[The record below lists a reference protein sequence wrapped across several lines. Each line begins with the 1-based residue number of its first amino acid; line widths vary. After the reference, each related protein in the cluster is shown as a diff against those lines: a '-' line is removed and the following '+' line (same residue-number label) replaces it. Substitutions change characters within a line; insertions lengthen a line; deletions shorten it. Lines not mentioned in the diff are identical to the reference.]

1 MATPR
6 LIGSV
11 DKALLVLQRL
21 GEVGTDGRALSRLAE
36 DLGLNKA
43 SLHHTLSV
51 LRHRGFVEQDG
62 KGNYRL
68 GKSSLSLAA
77 SYLNDET
84 LWQMQGALKMLSLRI
99 DESCHLGA
107 LVGEDIAYI
116 HKVLPE
122 SRINS
127 WSTVGFRNPAL
138 TTALGRAI
146 ACQQFLDYESFAAAF
161 PTPIAR
167 RTRYS
172 LTSHKDMWLDL
183 VEARRRGFA
192 REINEYA
199 IGIGCLAVAVMRGHK
214 PIAAISIA
222 GPTERLDRQYEQSL
236 LQALHECV
244 APNLPPGLTL
254 QTALQ

>member
-1 MATPR
+1 MASPR

-21 GEVGTDGRALSRLAE
+21 GEFGTDGRALSRLAA

-51 LRHRGFVEQDG
+51 LRHRGFVEQDA

-68 GKSSLSLAA
+68 GKSSLALAA
-77 SYLNDET
+77 SYLHDES
-84 LWQMQGALKMLSLRI
+84 LWQMQGALKLLSARL

-122 SRINS
+122 QRLNT
-127 WSTVGFRNPAL
+127 WSSVGFRNPAL

-146 ACQQFLDYESFAAAF
+146 ACQQFLDFESFATAF
-161 PTPIAR
+161 PTPIER
-167 RTRYS
+167 RTQYT
-172 LTSHKDMWLDL
+172 LTSLKDMWLDL
-183 VEARRRGFA
+183 VEARRQGFA

-199 IGIGCLAVAVMRGHK
+199 VGIGCLAVAVMRGYK

-222 GPTERLDRQYEQSL
+222 GPTERLDREYEQHVL
-236 LQALHECV
+236 RTMRECIV
-244 APNLPPGLTL
+244 PHLPQGLTL
-254 QTALQ
+254 QSALQ

>member
-1 MATPR
+1 MANPR
-6 LIGSV
+6 MIGSV

-21 GEVGTDGRALSRLAE
+21 GEFGTDGRALSRLAT

-51 LRHRGFVEQDG
+51 LRFRGFAEQDA

-68 GKSSLSLAA
+68 GKASLALAA
-77 SYLNDET
+77 SYLHEES
-84 LWQMQGALKMLSLRI
+84 LWQMQDSLKLLSAQL

-107 LVGEDIAYI
+107 LVGEDISYI
-116 HKVLPE
+116 HKVVPKQGL
-122 SRINS
+122 ST

-146 ACQQFLDYESFAAAF
+146 ACRQFLDFDSFAAAF

-167 RTRYS
+167 RTQYTRTS
-172 LTSHKDMWLDL
+172 LNDMWLEL
-183 VEARRRGFA
+183 VEARRQGFA

-199 IGIGCLAVAVMRGHK
+199 VGISCLAVAVMRGHK
-214 PIAAISIA
+214 PIAAIAVA
-222 GPTERLDRQYEQSL
+222 GPTEQLDREYEQNVL
-236 LQALHECV
+236 RAIRECIV
-244 APNLPPGLTL
+244 PNLPQGLSL
-254 QTALQ
+254 QCALQ

>member
-1 MATPR
+1 MSR

-21 GEVGTDGRALSRLAE
+21 GDFGTDGRALSRLAA

-51 LRHRGFVEQDG
+51 LRHRGFVEQDA

-68 GKSSLSLAA
+68 GKASLALAA
-77 SYLNDET
+77 SYLHDES
-84 LWQMQGALKMLSLRI
+84 LWQIQDALKVLSVRI

-116 HKVLPE
+116 HKVLPQQ
-122 SRINS
+122 RLNA
-127 WSTVGFRNPAL
+127 WSSVGFRNPAL

-146 ACQQFLDYESFAAAF
+146 ACQQYLDFESFAAAF
-161 PTPIAR
+161 PTPIER
-167 RTRYS
+167 RTQYS
-172 LTSHKDMWLDL
+172 ITSPKDMWFDL
-183 VEARRRGFA
+183 VESRRRGFA

-199 IGIGCLAVAVMRGHK
+199 VGIGCLAVAVMRGHR

-222 GPTERLDRQYEQSL
+222 GPTERMDH
-236 LQALHECV
+236 LHEQDLLCTLRECV
-244 APNLPPGLTL
+244 TPRLPHGLSL
-254 QTALQ
+254 QPVLQ

>member
-1 MATPR
+1 MANPR

-21 GEVGTDGRALSRLAE
+21 GEFGPDGRPLSRLAG

-51 LRHRGFVEQDG
+51 LRYRGFVEQDS

-68 GKSSLSLAA
+68 GKASLALAA
-77 SYLNDET
+77 SYLHDDG
-84 LWQMQGALKMLSLRI
+84 LWQIQESLKLLCARI

-116 HKVLPE
+116 QKVLPE
-122 SRINS
+122 KRLNA
-127 WSTVGFRNPAL
+127 WSSVGFRNPAL

-146 ACQQFLDYESFAAAF
+146 VCQQYLDFESFAAAF
-161 PTPIAR
+161 PTPLAR
-167 RTRYS
+167 RTQYT
-172 LTSHKDMWLDL
+172 LTSLKDMWLAL
-183 VEARRRGFA
+183 VEARQQGYA

-199 IGIGCLAVAVMRGHK
+199 VGIGCLAVAVLRGHK

-222 GPTERLDRQYEQSL
+222 GPTERLDRQHESML
-236 LQALHECV
+236 LRALRECV
-244 APNLPPGLTL
+244 APSLPRGLTL
-254 QTALQ
+254 QSALQ

>member
-1 MATPR
+1 MANPR

-21 GEVGTDGRALSRLAE
+21 GEFGTDGRALSRLAA
-36 DLGLNKA
+36 DLGLNKG

-68 GKSSLSLAA
+68 GKASLALAA
-77 SYLNDET
+77 SYLHDES
-84 LWQMQGALKMLSLRI
+84 LWQMQDSLKLLSLRL

-122 SRINS
+122 QRLNT

-146 ACQQFLDYESFAAAF
+146 ACQQFLDFESFAAAF

-167 RTRYS
+167 RTQYT
-172 LTSHKDMWLDL
+172 LTSLKDMWLEL

-199 IGIGCLAVAVMRGHK
+199 VGIGCLAVTVMRGHK
-214 PIAAISIA
+214 PIASISVA
-222 GPTERLDRQYEQSL
+222 GPTERLDRQYEQYVL
-236 LQALHECV
+236 RTMRECIV
-244 APNLPPGLTL
+244 PNLPQGLTL
-254 QTALQ
+254 QSAMQ

>member
-1 MATPR
+1 MGSPR

-21 GEVGTDGRALSRLAE
+21 GEFGTDGRALSRLAA

-51 LRHRGFVEQDG
+51 LRHRGFVEQG
-62 KGNYRL
+62 TKGNYRL
-68 GKSSLSLAA
+68 GKASLALAA
-77 SYLNDET
+77 SYLHDES
-84 LWQMQGALKMLSLRI
+84 LWQMQDSLKLLSARL

-122 SRINS
+122 QRLNT

-146 ACQQFLDYESFAAAF
+146 ASQQFLDFESFATAF

-167 RTRYS
+167 RTQYT
-172 LTSHKDMWLDL
+172 LTSLKDMWLDL
-183 VEARRRGFA
+183 VEARRQGFA

-199 IGIGCLAVAVMRGHK
+199 VGIGCLAVAVMRGHK
-214 PIAAISIA
+214 PIAAISVA
-222 GPTERLDRQYEQSL
+222 GPTERLDRQYEQNVL
-236 LQALHECV
+236 RTMRECIV
-244 APNLPPGLTL
+244 PNLPQGLTL
-254 QTALQ
+254 QSALQ

>member
-1 MATPR
+1 MGSPR

-21 GEVGTDGRALSRLAE
+21 GEFGTDGRALSRLAA

-51 LRHRGFVEQDG
+51 LRHRGFVEQDT
-62 KGNYRL
+62 KGSYRL
-68 GKSSLSLAA
+68 GKASLALAA
-77 SYLNDET
+77 SYLHDES
-84 LWQMQGALKMLSLRI
+84 LWQMQDSLKLLSARL

-122 SRINS
+122 QRLNT

-146 ACQQFLDYESFAAAF
+146 ASQQFLDFESFATAF

-167 RTRYS
+167 RTQYT
-172 LTSHKDMWLDL
+172 LTSLKDMWLDL
-183 VEARRRGFA
+183 VEARRQGFA

-199 IGIGCLAVAVMRGHK
+199 VGIGCLAVAVMRGHK
-214 PIAAISIA
+214 PIAAISVA
-222 GPTERLDRQYEQSL
+222 GPTERLDRQYEQNVL
-236 LQALHECV
+236 RTMRECIV
-244 APNLPPGLTL
+244 PNLPQGLTL
-254 QTALQ
+254 QSALQ